1 MMLDYFQNLATQLEQ
16 RLEGG
21 SGDYVARKTLALEIA
36 RFGTRLYSGQHTVAW
51 TGVLAP
57 FDLLHAMGV
66 TSCFVEFIG
75 AMLSSSGS
83 VEPMLQ
89 AAEEAGFGTDGCSY
103 HRSVEGAATQG
114 LMPEPDFLIG
124 TTAPCTG
131 GLAAIENLAT
141 HFGKDLFVLHIPQPD
156 ATGAAEYLA
165 QQLQDMVDF
174 VAEHTGRPLD
184 PDRLAEAVGHTNRMR
199 GALIELNDLAQG
211 VPTPARRRDL
221 VNLGI
226 VMALF
231 LGTET
236 GTRIAETY
244 RDEFARKVA
253 GGDAGVAGERVRLMW
268 LQNRIQFKH
277 PLELVLDQEH
287 HAAVVVDEFNDV
299 SWEPIDP
306 DQPLLS
312 LAKRT
317 LSNGLCGSVERRI
330 ATLQR
335 LAKDYQVHGAINPC
349 HWGCRQ
355 GTGARGLIVEGLREV
370 GIPVLN
376 LELDCVDPRNF
387 SEGQLRTRLQAFVE
401 MLDER
406 VDAS

>member
-1 MMLDYFQNLATQLEQ
+1 MMLEYFQNLAQQLEQ
-16 RLEGG
+16 RLDAG
-21 SGDYVARKTLALEIA
+21 SDPYVARKTLALEIA
-36 RFGTRLYSGQHTVAW
+36 RFGTRLYSGEHSVAW

-75 AMLSSSGS
+75 AMLSSSGG
-83 VEPMLQ
+83 VVPMLE
-89 AAEEAGFGTDGCSY
+89 ASELAGFSTDGCSY

-141 HFGKDLFVLHIPQPD
+141 HFDKDLFVIHVPQPD
-156 ATGAAEYLA
+156 VPGAVDYLA
-165 QQLQDMVDF
+165 RQLEEMAAF
-174 VAEHTGRPLD
+174 VTAHTGQPLD
-184 PDRLAEAVGHTNRMR
+184 SERLAAAIEQTNRTR
-199 GALIELNDLAQG
+199 AALVEMNELASH

-244 RDEFARKVA
+244 RDEFRRKIEE
-253 GGDAGVAGERVRLMW
+253 GDAGVPGERVRLMW

-277 PLELVLDQEH
+277 PLELMLAEAH
-287 HAAVVVDEFNDV
+287 HAAVVIDEFNDV
-299 SWEPIDP
+299 PWEPIDP
-306 DQPLLS
+306 ADPFTS
-312 LAKRT
+312 LARRT
-317 LSNGLCGSVERRI
+317 LSNGLCGGVERRI
-330 ATLQR
+330 TTLQR
-335 LAKDYQVHGAINPC
+335 LARDYRAHGAINPC

-355 GTGARGLIVEGLREV
+355 GTGARGLVEEGLREV

-387 SEGQLRTRLQAFVE
+387 GEGQLRTRLQAFIE

-406 VDAS
+406 V